1 MLVSEKIETAF
12 LPMLQRSIRFFIDGK
27 GAKQGKLLLISQK
40 GAYIC
45 FVLADKNN
53 QPKMYEIPYP
63 YNYKMVNDEMVLD
76 YTLRTLCNNKQTSID
91 VLSEFTPEKRNR
103 FYDSTVIVKCVDSL

>member
-1 MLVSEKIETAF
+1 M
-12 LPMLQRSIRFFIDGK
+12 PMLQRYIRFFIDGK

-63 YNYKMVNDEMVLD
+63 YDYKMVNDEMVLD
-76 YTLRTLCNNKQTSID
+76 YTLNTLCNNKQTSID
-91 VLSEFTPEKRNR
+91 ILSEYKPEKKNR
-103 FYDSTVIVKCVDSL
+103 FYDTKVIVRCVDNT